1 MKSLILLGFFGCLYF
16 ASARLTTEEVEWL
29 DFAIQHQNN
38 ASFQTLWKKKVKSYK
53 EATVDIP
60 EFKCN
65 VGPIGD
71 KPTSVHKLKPGD
83 INVVAAFGDSITA
96 GNGADADNLLE
107 VILNARGHSWSI
119 GGMESL
125 EKILTIPNILKKFNP
140 NLKGYSTDTSDEDDP
155 EAGMNVARM
164 GARAT
169 HLPNQADKMIDRLKT
184 TSDID
189 FENDWKLITLF
200 IGGNDLCGYCRDR
213 PNRSPEK
220 FAEHIKNTLDKLHQQ
235 VPKALVQ
242 VVSMFDV
249 TPVRHLSADWICDLL
264 QERFCSCARNSDTRP
279 ELRPVQLG
287 YHLRVDELISSGRY
301 DTRDDFTVVVQP
313 HMRDLVPPRLPNGEY
328 DKSFFSP
335 DCFHPGRK
343 GHAGFALGLWN
354 IMLTKEKPYEI
365 SIEDTQDFRCPT
377 EQEPYIFTRLNSD
390 PSISIKAAVPDNE
403 STTKVNNKLRVGLS
417 VTVGLMGVALIAI
430 AAVYAY
436 KRQKQPK
443 QTEKENNSKDN
454 PVFQAA

>member
-1 MKSLILLGFFGCLYF
+1 MKSLLLISAILCLFYCS
-16 ASARLTTEEVEWL
+16 SARISKEEVKWL
-29 DFAIQHQNN
+29 DFAIKYQNN
-38 ASFQTLWKKKVKSYK
+38 ATFQTLWKKKVKAYNEIK
-53 EATVDIP
+53 VDIP
-60 EFKCN
+60 EFKCEIK
-65 VGPIGD
+65 PIGE

-119 GGMESL
+119 GGMETL
-125 EKILTIPNILKKFNP
+125 EKLLTIPNVLKKFNP
-140 NLKGYSTDTSDEDDP
+140 NLKGYSTDFSDEDDP

-169 HLPNQADKMIDRLKT
+169 HLPNQADKMIERLRT

-213 PNRSPEK
+213 ENRSPEK
-220 FAEHIKNTLDKLHQQ
+220 FAGHIQTTLDKLHQQ

-249 TPVRHLSADWICDLL
+249 SPVRHLSADWICDLL
-264 QERFCSCARNSDTRP
+264 QERFCSCARNGDTRP

-287 YHLRVDELISSGRY
+287 YHLKVNELIESGRY

-313 HMRDLVPPRLPNGEY
+313 HMRDLVPPRLPNGDY
-328 DKSFFSP
+328 DGSFFSP

-343 GHAGFALGLWN
+343 GHAGLALSLWN
-354 IMLTKEKPYEI
+354 MMLTREKPYDI
-365 SIEDTQDFRCPT
+365 SVEDTQRFKCPT
-377 EQEPYIFTRLNSD
+377 EQDPFIFTRKNSD
-390 PSISIKAAVPDNE
+390 PNIMIQAAVEDQVPA
-403 STTKVNNKLRVGLS
+403 KKNNKATIGLS
-417 VTVGLMGVALIAI
+417 VTVGLLGVALLVCATLFI
-430 AAVYAY
+430 V
-436 KRQKQPK
+436 KRRQSSQN
-443 QTEKENNSKDN
+443 QKENNSNDN
-454 PVFQAA
+454 PSFQAA